1 MDPVISNQ
9 EIMHDT
15 HTIKKKKKKLT
26 ILFKHFFLLL
36 QAKLAAGG
44 KCWRSA
50 AKLYL
55 SKYINQM
62 ESDAS
67 KIQTYKALKLHMSL
81 IESTLVLTNI
91 WHNFI

>member
-1 MDPVISNQ
+1 MDPVISNR
-9 EIMHDT
+9 EIIHDT
-15 HTIKKKKKKLT
+15 HTIKKKKNLR
-26 ILFKHFFLLL
+26 FFLNFFLL

-55 SKYINQM
+55 SKYIIQI

-67 KIQTYKALKLHMSL
+67 ENQTSKAPKLHMSSVNQL
-81 IESTLVLTNI
+81 
-91 WHNFI
+91 